1 MCYIIGCD
9 HSLDLKVFLDQLNL
23 LCSDM
28 FIFAIDQLLWAHELM
43 DRIMGCDHS
52 LGRKDIHLNS
62 FIISWSYFLLQYI
75 FLNIF
80 YC

>member
-1 MCYIIGCD
+1 MFILTTDQELWTHELMCCIIGCD

-28 FIFAIDQLLWAHELM
+28 FIFATDQLLWAHELM

-62 FIISWSYFLLQYI
+62 FIIS
-75 FLNIF
+75 
-80 YC
+80 